1 MFVTKAARQSA
12 DAAQI
17 FDDLPMLNHSPSV
30 QDVRTSVKGVETVPR
45 FCDGAYMADKTTG
58 EILLALKLRAGDI
71 PLEEIAKAGGWK
83 GKSGV
88 QAYFNAG
95 YEGPLGGTVALKLAK
110 ALEGRG
116 SPPIKAEDV
125 TSLAAVAPIANAS
138 EPVEYEGSSMYR
150 MPRDLPIYGSALGA
164 EHVVDGEAVELTTL
178 NKAEVIERRERP
190 PILNG
195 KRDVYGLYVQGSSMD
210 PAFDDGD
217 LLVVQKTNAVSI
229 GDFVV
234 VYLRPTDDSDDGETA
249 RSVLIKRLVRR
260 TAQYVELRQY
270 QPDIT
275 FRIPKDDVLRIDK
288 ALRTRDLLQ

>member
-1 MFVTKAARQSA
+1 MPKAARQSA
-12 DAAQI
+12 DAAQVS
-17 FDDLPMLNHSPSV
+17 DDLPMLNHSPSV
-30 QDVRTSVKGVETVPR
+30 RDVRTSVKGVETVPR

-71 PLEEIAKAGGWK
+71 PLDEIARAGGWK

-125 TSLAAVAPIANAS
+125 TALAAVTPIANAS

-164 EHVVDGEAVELTTL
+164 EHIVDGEAVELTTL

-217 LLVVQKTNAVSI
+217 LLVVQKTNAVSV